1 MSVKLIVTISRS
13 WSEGVTIF
21 LRHAYLDGMALMP

>member
-1 MSVKLIVTISRS
+1 MLIRAIFRS

-21 LRHAYLDGMALMP
+21 LRHVYSDGMALMP